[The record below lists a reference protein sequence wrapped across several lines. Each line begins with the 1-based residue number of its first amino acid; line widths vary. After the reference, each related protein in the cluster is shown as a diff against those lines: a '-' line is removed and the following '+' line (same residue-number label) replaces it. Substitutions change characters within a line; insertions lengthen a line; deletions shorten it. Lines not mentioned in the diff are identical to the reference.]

1 MLFNGFL
8 KLKLCIPSPKDES
21 LHGILLLRNVD
32 HDILQKRHLKSLI
45 TIANLFDVVI
55 SFFSYLLWNP
65 FNITTLLVI
74 YIEDRRRYGSSE
86 RQLDFFVIM
95 INA

>member
-1 MLFNGFL
+1 
-8 KLKLCIPSPKDES
+8 
-21 LHGILLLRNVD
+21 LRNVD
-32 HDILQKRHLKSLI
+32 HDILQERHLKSLI

-55 SFFSYLLWNP
+55 SFFSSLLWNP

-86 RQLDFFVIM
+86 RQLDFFVIT